1 MNTLR
6 LTLNPLEKK
15 SHINPEIY
23 GNFSEH
29 LGRCIYDGIYVGENS
44 DIPNTEGFRTDVIDA
59 YRQIKTT
66 TGQSM
71 PAPLNMMANAI

>member
-29 LGRCIYDGIYVGENS
+29 LGRCIYDGIYVGETATFPTQRASAPTSSTHS
-44 DIPNTEGFRTDVIDA
+44 DR
-59 YRQIKTT
+59 
-66 TGQSM
+66 
-71 PAPLNMMANAI
+71 

>member
-23 GNFSEH
+23 GNFSENPVK
-29 LGRCIYDGIYVGENS
+29 IS
-44 DIPNTEGFRTDVIDA
+44 
-59 YRQIKTT
+59 
-66 TGQSM
+66 
-71 PAPLNMMANAI
+71 